1 VVLGAGYWRV
11 SRSWFKLKV
20 LSTESPHLCGFFTLM
35 TTTSLPTHHIATS
48 AACRAIN
55 HVLKA
60 EPWAMA
66 ELSHHAGKVILLSL
80 PIGRLCIEIGP
91 DGSLLALTNT
101 DDPSLEL
108 EVSAEALSA
117 LTGGPGNLREQA
129 MKSVKITG
137 DADLAQ
143 LLGRLAGQIRWEYEE
158 DLARFI
164 GDAPAN
170 FAVRQGKKF
179 VSAGRAAATDLL
191 ENVVEYVS
199 EERKVLLNKRD
210 FMIRKNELN
219 SMRDAVDRLEK
230 RIQLL
235 ERKG

>member
-1 VVLGAGYWRV
+1 
-11 SRSWFKLKV
+11 
-20 LSTESPHLCGFFTLM
+20 M
-35 TTTSLPTHHIATS
+35 TTASSATHHIAAS
-48 AACRAIN
+48 AASQGIN

-66 ELSHHAGKVILLSL
+66 ELARHAGKLILLGL
-80 PIGRLCIEIGP
+80 PIGNLCFEIAP
-91 DGSLLALTNT
+91 EGSLVAVSNI
-101 DDPSLEL
+101 DAPSLEL
-108 EVSAEALSA
+108 EVSSEVLSVLA
-117 LTGGPGNLREQA
+117 GGSGNLREQA

-143 LLGRLAGQIRWEYEE
+143 LLGRLVGQIRWEYEE

-179 VSAGRAAATDLL
+179 VSAGKAAATDLL
-191 ENVVEYVS
+191 ENVIEYVS
-199 EERKVLLNKRD
+199 EERRVLLNKRD
-210 FMIRKNELN
+210 FMIHKDELN
-219 SMRDAVDRLEK
+219 ALRDAVDRIEK
-230 RIQLL
+230 RIQIL

>member
-1 VVLGAGYWRV
+1 
-11 SRSWFKLKV
+11 
-20 LSTESPHLCGFFTLM
+20 
-35 TTTSLPTHHIATS
+35 
-48 AACRAIN
+48 
-55 HVLKA
+55 
-60 EPWAMA
+60 MA
-66 ELSHHAGKVILLSL
+66 ELSRHADKAILLSL

-91 DGSLLALTNT
+91 DGSLLALTNI
-101 DDPSLEL
+101 DNSSLEL

-117 LTGGPGNLREQA
+117 LTSGPGNLREQA

>member
-1 VVLGAGYWRV
+1 
-11 SRSWFKLKV
+11 
-20 LSTESPHLCGFFTLM
+20 M
-35 TTTSLPTHHIATS
+35 TTASPFSHQFAATVAS
-48 AACRAIN
+48 RGIN
-55 HVLKA
+55 HALKA

-66 ELSHHAGKVILLSL
+66 ELARHANKLILLSL
-80 PIGRLCIEIGP
+80 PIGALCFE
-91 DGSLLALTNT
+91 LTSEGT
-101 DDPSLEL
+101 LVPAAQVDAPSLEL
-108 EVSAEALSA
+108 EVTAKALSA
-117 LTGGPGNLREQA
+117 LASGPGNLREQA
-129 MKSVKITG
+129 IKSVKITG

-158 DLARFI
+158 DLAQLV

-170 FAVRQGKKF
+170 FAVRQGKLF
-179 VSAGRAAATDLL
+179 VSAGKSAATDLL
-191 ENVVEYVS
+191 ENVIEYVS

-219 SMRDAVDRLEK
+219 ELRDAVDRIEK

>member
-1 VVLGAGYWRV
+1 MNTA
-11 SRSWFKLKV
+11 
-20 LSTESPHLCGFFTLM
+20 SPA
-35 TTTSLPTHHIATS
+35 THYIAAS
-48 AACRAIN
+48 AACRGIN

-66 ELSHHAGKVILLSL
+66 ELARHGGKVILLGL
-80 PIGRLCIEIGP
+80 PIGQLCFEISP
-91 DGSLLALTNT
+91 EGSLAALANV
-101 DDPSLEL
+101 DSPSLEL
-108 EVSAEALSA
+108 EVSADALSA

-158 DLARFI
+158 DLAHLI

-170 FAVRQGKKF
+170 FAVRQGKKL
-179 VSAGRAAATDLL
+179 VSAGKSAATDLL
-191 ENVVEYVS
+191 ENVIEYVS

-210 FMIRKNELN
+210 FLIRKNEL
-219 SMRDAVDRLEK
+219 SALRDAVDRIEK

>member
-1 VVLGAGYWRV
+1 
-11 SRSWFKLKV
+11 
-20 LSTESPHLCGFFTLM
+20 M
-35 TTTSLPTHHIATS
+35 TTTSSASHHFAAS
-48 AACRAIN
+48 AACRGVN
-55 HVLKA
+55 HALKA

-66 ELSHHAGKVILLSL
+66 ELSRHVGKVILLSM
-80 PIGRLCIEIGP
+80 PIGGLYFEISP
-91 DGSLLALTNT
+91 DGTLLALSNA

-108 EVSAEALSA
+108 EISAKA
-117 LTGGPGNLREQA
+117 LTALAGAPGNLREQA

-170 FAVRQGKKF
+170 FAVRQGKKLI
-179 VSAGRAAATDLL
+179 STGRAAAADLL

-210 FMIRKNELN
+210 FVARKNELN
-219 SMRDAVDRLEK
+219 ALRDAVDRVEK

>member
-1 VVLGAGYWRV
+1 MITA
-11 SRSWFKLKV
+11 
-20 LSTESPHLCGFFTLM
+20 SPA
-35 TTTSLPTHHIATS
+35 THHIAAS
-48 AACRAIN
+48 AACRGIN

-60 EPWAMA
+60 ESWAMA
-66 ELSHHAGKVILLSL
+66 ELANHAGKVILLDL
-80 PIGRLCIEIGP
+80 PIGKLCFEIRH
-91 DGSLLALTNT
+91 DGTLAPVTNI
-101 DDPSLEL
+101 DNPSLEL
-108 EVSAEALSA
+108 EVSPEALSA
-117 LTGGPGNLREQA
+117 LAGGPGNLRDQA

-179 VSAGRAAATDLL
+179 ISAGKSAATDLL

-210 FMIRKNELN
+210 FMIRKNEL
-219 SMRDAVDRLEK
+219 SVLRDAVDRIEK

>member
-1 VVLGAGYWRV
+1 
-11 SRSWFKLKV
+11 
-20 LSTESPHLCGFFTLM
+20 
-35 TTTSLPTHHIATS
+35 
-48 AACRAIN
+48 
-55 HVLKA
+55 
-60 EPWAMA
+60 MA
-66 ELSHHAGKVILLSL
+66 ELARHAGKVILLKL
-80 PIGRLCIEIGP
+80 PVGNLCFELTP
-91 DGSLLALTNT
+91 QGSLASLAEF
-101 DDPSLEL
+101 DAPSLEL
-108 EVSAEALSA
+108 DISAEVMSA
-117 LTGGPGNLREQA
+117 LAGGSGGLREQA

-158 DLARFI
+158 DLARLI

-170 FAVRQGKKF
+170 FAVNQGKKLI
-179 VSAGRAAATDLL
+179 SAGRSAVSDLL
-191 ENVVEYVS
+191 GNMVEYFS

-219 SMRDAVDRLEK
+219 TLRDAVDRMEK

>member
-1 VVLGAGYWRV
+1 
-11 SRSWFKLKV
+11 
-20 LSTESPHLCGFFTLM
+20 
-35 TTTSLPTHHIATS
+35 
-48 AACRAIN
+48 
-55 HVLKA
+55 
-60 EPWAMA
+60 MA
-66 ELSHHAGKVILLSL
+66 ELARHAGKVILLKL
-80 PIGRLCIEIGP
+80 PVGNLYFELTP
-91 DGSLLALTNT
+91 EGSLVSLADFDAPT
-101 DDPSLEL
+101 LEL
-108 EVSAEALSA
+108 DVSAEVVSA
-117 LTGGPGNLREQA
+117 LTGGSGGLRENV

-170 FAVRQGKKF
+170 FVVRQGKRLI
-179 VSAGRAAATDLL
+179 SAGQAAATDLL

-210 FMIRKNELN
+210 FMIRKNEL
-219 SMRDAVDRLEK
+219 SVLRDAVDRMEK

>member
-1 VVLGAGYWRV
+1 
-11 SRSWFKLKV
+11 
-20 LSTESPHLCGFFTLM
+20 M
-35 TTTSLPTHHIATS
+35 TTTTPATHHIAAT
-48 AACRAIN
+48 AACRGIN
-55 HVLKA
+55 HVLMA

-66 ELSHHAGKVILLSL
+66 ELARHAGKVILLKL
-80 PIGRLCIEIGP
+80 PVGNLYFELTP
-91 DGSLLALTNT
+91 KGSLASLADFDT
-101 DDPSLEL
+101 PSLEL
-108 EVSAEALSA
+108 DVSAEVMSA
-117 LTGGPGNLREQA
+117 LTGGSGGLREQA

-158 DLARFI
+158 DLARLI

-170 FAVRQGKKF
+170 FAVRQGKKWI
-179 VSAGRAAATDLL
+179 SAGRSAASDLL
-191 ENVVEYVS
+191 DNVVEYVS

-210 FMIRKNELN
+210 FMIHKNELN
-219 SMRDAVDRLEK
+219 TLRDAVDRMEK

>member
-1 VVLGAGYWRV
+1 
-11 SRSWFKLKV
+11 
-20 LSTESPHLCGFFTLM
+20 M
-35 TTTSLPTHHIATS
+35 
-48 AACRAIN
+48 
-55 HVLKA
+55 
-60 EPWAMA
+60 
-66 ELSHHAGKVILLSL
+66 
-80 PIGRLCIEIGP
+80 
-91 DGSLLALTNT
+91 
-101 DDPSLEL
+101 
-108 EVSAEALSA
+108 SA
-117 LTGGPGNLREQA
+117 LTGGAGGLREQA

-170 FAVRQGKKF
+170 FAVRQGKKWI
-179 VSAGRAAATDLL
+179 SAGRSAASDLL

-219 SMRDAVDRLEK
+219 ALRDAVDRMEK

>member
-1 VVLGAGYWRV
+1 
-11 SRSWFKLKV
+11 
-20 LSTESPHLCGFFTLM
+20 
-35 TTTSLPTHHIATS
+35 
-48 AACRAIN
+48 
-55 HVLKA
+55 
-60 EPWAMA
+60 MA
-66 ELSHHAGKVILLSL
+66 ELARHAGKVIMLKL
-80 PIGRLCIEIGP
+80 PVGELYFVLTPE
-91 DGSLLALTNT
+91 SALAALTDLADVNAIT
-101 DDPSLEL
+101 LEL
-108 EVSAEALSA
+108 EVSADALSA
-117 LTGGPGNLREQA
+117 LAGGSGNLREQA

-170 FAVRQGKKF
+170 FAVSQGKKL
-179 VSAGRAAATDLL
+179 VSASRSAASDMLA
-191 ENVVEYVS
+191 NVVEYVS
-199 EERKVLLNKRD
+199 EEKKVLLNKRD

-219 SMRDAVDRLEK
+219 ALRDAVGRIEK

>member
-1 VVLGAGYWRV
+1 MV
-11 SRSWFKLKV
+11 
-20 LSTESPHLCGFFTLM
+20 
-35 TTTSLPTHHIATS
+35 
-48 AACRAIN
+48 
-55 HVLKA
+55 
-60 EPWAMA
+60 
-66 ELSHHAGKVILLSL
+66 ELARHAGKVILLQL
-80 PIGRLCIEIGP
+80 PVGKCYVELTPEG
-91 DGSLLALTNT
+91 LLTALT
-101 DDPSLEL
+101 DFDVPALEL
-108 EVSAEALSA
+108 EVSADVLSS
-117 LTGGPGNLREQA
+117 LVGGSGNLREQA

-158 DLARFI
+158 DLARWI

-170 FAVRQGKKF
+170 FAVRQGKKW
-179 VSAGRAAATDLL
+179 VSAGKSAATDLL

-219 SMRDAVDRLEK
+219 ALRDAVDRIEK

>member
-1 VVLGAGYWRV
+1 M
-11 SRSWFKLKV
+11 S
-20 LSTESPHLCGFFTLM
+20 
-35 TTTSLPTHHIATS
+35 
-48 AACRAIN
+48 
-55 HVLKA
+55 
-60 EPWAMA
+60 
-66 ELSHHAGKVILLSL
+66 ELARHAGKVILVSL
-80 PIGRLCIEIGP
+80 PIGRLCFELTP
-91 DGSLLALTNT
+91 DGSLAAFENV
-101 DDPSLEL
+101 DESSLEL
-108 EVSAEALSA
+108 EVSPEILRDLASGLGS
-117 LTGGPGNLREQA
+117 LREQA

-170 FAVRQGKKF
+170 FAVREGKKF
-179 VSAGRAAATDLL
+179 VAAGKSAATDLL

-210 FMIRKNELN
+210 FLIRKNELN
-219 SMRDAVDRLEK
+219 ALRDAVDRIEK
-230 RIQLL
+230 RIQFL

>member
-1 VVLGAGYWRV
+1 
-11 SRSWFKLKV
+11 
-20 LSTESPHLCGFFTLM
+20 
-35 TTTSLPTHHIATS
+35 
-48 AACRAIN
+48 
-55 HVLKA
+55 
-60 EPWAMA
+60 MA
-66 ELSHHAGKVILLSL
+66 ELARHAGKVILLKL
-80 PIGRLCIEIGP
+80 PVGQFYVEITSKGA
-91 DGSLLALTNT
+91 LAALT
-101 DDPSLEL
+101 DFDIPSLEL
-108 EVSAEALSA
+108 EVSAEVLSSLA
-117 LTGGPGNLREQA
+117 GGAGNLREQA

-158 DLARFI
+158 DLAVLI

-170 FAVRQGKKF
+170 FAVRQGKKW
-179 VSAGRAAATDLL
+179 VSAGKSAATDLL

-219 SMRDAVDRLEK
+219 ALRDAVDRVEK

>member
-1 VVLGAGYWRV
+1 
-11 SRSWFKLKV
+11 
-20 LSTESPHLCGFFTLM
+20 
-35 TTTSLPTHHIATS
+35 
-48 AACRAIN
+48 
-55 HVLKA
+55 
-60 EPWAMA
+60 MA
-66 ELSHHAGKVILLSL
+66 ELAHHAGKVILLSL
-80 PIGRLCIEIGP
+80 PIGKLCFELTPEGTLAPLANI
-91 DGSLLALTNT
+91 DGV
-101 DDPSLEL
+101 SLEL
-108 EVSAEALSA
+108 EVSPEALSA
-117 LTGGPGNLREQA
+117 LAGGPGNLREQA

-170 FAVRQGKKF
+170 FAVRQGKRF
-179 VSAGRAAATDLL
+179 VSAGKSAAADLL

-199 EERKVLLNKRD
+199 EERKVLLSKRD

-219 SMRDAVDRLEK
+219 VLRDAVDRIEK